1 MTEQRLAPTR
11 SRPPRQ
17 GRPRRIVGVAIA
29 AGLVLAAAGATRAA
43 AAAGPVPGDT
53 LVMGVQA
60 PPSSL
65 NPATVDVA
73 FSEYTSIAY
82 ESLFYRAPD
91 GTIEPS
97 LAESWE
103 YVGEGNTQFD
113 ITLREGV
120 TFTDGNPVDA
130 EAVKASLD
138 YVISAGGSNAQFL
151 AMVTSVDVT
160 GPLTL
165 SIMMSSPNPMLP
177 ELFTPKYALG
187 QIISPTGLA
196 DPDAL
201 TVENA
206 TQGAG
211 AYILNPGDTVAG
223 DHYTYDA
230 NPDYF
235 DPSRQ
240 HYEQIVFQVIADQQA
255 SMNALQSGQIDITI
269 GSAETVSIAEGAG
282 AQIAQT
288 PFVWQ
293 GLNLI
298 DRGGEVSEPL
308 GDVRVRQAIN
318 YAIDRETVSAA
329 LLGDYGVPT
338 STVTVEG
345 GGGWSEAA
353 ATRYPYDPDMAR
365 ELLAEAGYPDGF
377 ELDVLS
383 VRFAGI
389 DVMAEAVAGQLAEVG
404 IDVSLTH
411 ATDVG
416 AYIGG
421 ATDHSYAAV
430 AVGYGA
436 QPMFIMGPGLF
447 LPSAPI
453 FNGFGTESPELA
465 ELYADAAAAAPEEQ
479 AALDVQMQQ
488 YLVDEA
494 WFAPVA
500 FSPVFYYARTD
511 LGGLSVSPEAP
522 TADPLDW
529 YDTA

>member
-1 MTEQRLAPTR
+1 VTDQTLAVTTSPPTH
-11 SRPPRQ
+11 
-17 GRPRRIVGVAIA
+17 GRRARR
-29 AGLVLAAAGATRAA
+29 AAGAVVALALAATAAGSIGEVAA
-43 AAAGPVPGDT
+43 AQPVPGDT
-53 LVMGVQA
+53 LVIGVQA

-91 GTIEPS
+91 GTIQPS

-113 ITLREGV
+113 ITLRDGV

-130 EAVKASLD
+130 EAVKASLE
-138 YVISAGGSNAQFL
+138 YGIGAGGSNAPSL
-151 AMVTSVDVT
+151 AMVTSIEVT

-165 SIMMSSPNPMLP
+165 SITMSAPNPMLP
-177 ELFTPKYALG
+177 ELLTPKYALG

-196 DPDAL
+196 DPEAL
-201 TVENA
+201 TVENPS
-206 TQGAG
+206 QGAG

-230 NPDYF
+230 NPDFF

-240 HYEQIVFQVIADQQA
+240 HYEQIVIQVIADQQA
-255 SMNALQSGQIDITI
+255 AMNALQSGQIDITA
-269 GSAETVSIAEGAG
+269 GSAETVSLAEGAG
-282 AQIAQT
+282 LQIAQT

-308 GDVRVRQAIN
+308 GDVRVRQAVN
-318 YAIDRETVSAA
+318 YAIDRETVSMA
-329 LLGDYGVPT
+329 LLGEYGVPT
-338 STVTVEG
+338 ATVTVEG
-345 GGGWSEAA
+345 GDGWSEAA

-365 ELLAEAGYPDGF
+365 QLLTEAGYPDGF

-389 DVMAEAVAGQLAEVG
+389 DLMAEAVAGQLAEVG
-404 IDVSLTH
+404 IDVNLNH
-411 ATDVG
+411 VTDVG

-421 ATDHSYAAV
+421 ATDHSYPAV

-447 LPSAPI
+447 LASAPI
-453 FNGFGTESPELA
+453 FNGFATDSPELA
-465 ELYADAAAAAPEEQ
+465 QLYADAAAAPPEER
-479 AALDVQMQQ
+479 AALDMQMQQ

-529 YDTA
+529 YDTE